1 MNNCLFCKKEIPS
14 RNKYCDNHCQSEYHH
29 QEWIKRW
36 KEGKE
41 TGIRG
46 EFLISIHLK
55 RYLMDKYNH
64 QCAKCGWKEKNPYTQ
79 KIPLEV
85 EHIDGNFQ
93 NNNEDNLILLCPN
106 CHSLT
111 STYKG
116 ANKGHGRKNRKK
128 YSK

>member
-1 MNNCLFCKKEIPS
+1 MVEKHILIGL
-14 RNKYCDNHCQSEYHH
+14 
-29 QEWIKRW
+29 W
-36 KEGKE
+36 E
-41 TGIRG
+41 TRS
-46 EFLISIHLK
+46 FL
-55 RYLMDKYNH
+55 
-64 QCAKCGWKEKNPYTQ
+64 CFGWKSLLNDYTQ

-116 ANKGHGRKNRKK
+116 ANKGHGRKNGKK
-128 YSK
+128 YAK

>member
-1 MNNCLFCKKEIPS
+1 MNE
-14 RNKYCDNHCQSEYHH
+14 YTHQS
-29 QEWIKRW
+29 
-36 KEGKE
+36 
-41 TGIRG
+41 
-46 EFLISIHLK
+46 
-55 RYLMDKYNH
+55 D
-64 QCAKCGWKEKNPYTQ
+64 KCGQKEKNSYTQ
-79 KIPLEV
+79 IIPLEV